1 MVKPNLIRDRSETR
15 MPPKNIRV
23 TAEIWGAG
31 PGMGGTSYVEFK
43 LNNEVYDVF
52 AGGTSLDGREKLGE
66 VKLSDGWR
74 GRVSFIVDESP
85 PYHEEKSPGD
95 IVVRGAKSPESQ
107 LLAAA
112 WSGEAGAQF
121 VGLVL
126 ELDDGEIEN
135 LIEHT
140 QDDLAGA
147 IDTVAHARFELG
159 CDDADVLREIRN
171 MVDLNCV
178 EWDTLRSSLDA
189 KAAADSAKLQLEMET
204 ARRIRESAISPHGS
218 KIERIL
224 RSWAADEERNARAVG
239 PGLVAALKAALE
251 NHVVREGRLPSGLFE
266 FEFSY
271 KNSTFSRPLKRVVEV
286 DLDVIN
292 PD

>member
-1 MVKPNLIRDRSETR
+1 

-31 PGMGGTSYVEFK
+31 PGMGGTAYVEFK

-95 IVVRGAKSPESQ
+95 IVVRGAKSPEAQ

-126 ELDDGEIEN
+126 DLDDGKIEN

-140 QDDLAGA
+140 QDDLACA
-147 IDTVAHARFELG
+147 IDTVEHARFELG
-159 CDDADVLREIRN
+159 CDDADVVREIRN
-171 MVDLNCV
+171 MVDHDCV
-178 EWDTLRSSLDA
+178 DWDTLRSSLDA
-189 KAAADSAKLQLEMET
+189 KAASDSAKLQLELET
-204 ARRIRESAISPHGS
+204 ARRIRESAISPHRS
-218 KIERIL
+218 EIERIL
-224 RSWAADEERNARAVG
+224 KSWAADEERNARAAG
-239 PGLVAALKAALE
+239 RGLVAAFEAALE
-251 NHVVREGRLPSGLFE
+251 NYVVREGRIPSGFFE
-266 FEFSY
+266 FEFWY
-271 KNSTFSRPLKRVVEV
+271 KNSTFGRHLKRVIEV

-292 PD
+292 PDKVRTDL